1 MDLRVL
7 DVGLTYEDLKKDS
20 EVSIFRKNG
29 SGGGGRK
36 TKLIELEMVDTK

>member
-1 MDLRVL
+1 M

-29 SGGGGRK
+29 GGQK
-36 TKLIELEMVDTK
+36 TKLIELEMIDTR